1 MLTPIE
7 IQRKVFKSGIGYEKK
22 DVDAFIKEIL
32 SDYESMYKENVE
44 LNDKIGVLSDGLQYY
59 KSIEKTLQKALVLA
73 QRTSDE
79 TQAAADKQALAI
91 EKEARAKAEYILS
104 DAKRELEVLHTKTVN
119 LVQQYELYKA
129 QFRQLAAAQ
138 LEVLAS
144 ESFQIH
150 VANLDAFLAQ
160 SEQEATVKGRSERPG
175 GRRRQEESR
184 REEYETKERIREE
197 HGNDERNTGRER
209 NNWIPEEEEG
219 SADE

>member
-22 DVDAFIKEIL
+22 DVDSFLKEL
-32 SDYESMYKENVE
+32 LDNYESMYKENVE
-44 LNDKIGVLSDGLQYY
+44 LTDKINVLSEGIQYY

-79 TQAAADKQALAI
+79 TKAAAEKQAQAI
-91 EKEARAKAEYILS
+91 EKEARAKSDMILA
-104 DAKRELEVLHTKTVN
+104 DAKRELELLHTKTVN

-129 QFRQLAAAQ
+129 QFKQLAAAQ

-150 VANLDAFLAQ
+150 VANLDAFLAKSQ
-160 SEQEATVKGRSERPG
+160 SEMSNQPEMV
-175 GRRRQEESR
+175 RQPEP
-184 REEYETKERIREE
+184 EYTDDYPEYDPAEQ
-197 HGNDERNTGRER
+197 DFDM
-209 NNWIPEEEEG
+209 PEEEQ
-219 SADE
+219 